1 MSNTAVQAQHFI
13 NGVDTDGVVGLAT
26 RIGADPEIGKSS
38 FRVSN
43 QWLEGTRSRST
54 VQGFYTNGA
63 EDTSRSR
70 PHLVDADQPAF
81 LYGDDTA
88 PNPVEYVLHALCSCL
103 CVTLVAHAAVQGIQ
117 LGAVETEAE
126 GDMDARGFFG
136 ISDEVSKGYERVRI
150 EMRVKSDANVET
162 LTALAMH
169 SPVYEM
175 VSRSASVK
183 FSLTKT

>member
-1 MSNTAVQAQHFI
+1 MSNTAEQVSHFV
-13 NGVDTDGVVGLAT
+13 NGVDTDGVVDLAT
-26 RIGADPEIGKSS
+26 RISADAEVGKSS

-43 QWLEGTRSRST
+43 RWLEGTRSRST

-63 EDTSRSR
+63 EDTSRGKA
-70 PHLVDADQPAF
+70 HLVDADQPAF

-103 CVTLVAHAAVQGIQ
+103 CVTLVAHASVQGIH
-117 LGAVETEAE
+117 LGAVETRAE

-136 ISDEVSKGYERVRI
+136 ISDEVSKGYERIRV
-150 EMRVKSDANVET
+150 EMRVESDADVET
-162 LTALAMH
+162 LTVLAMH

-175 VSRSASVK
+175 LSRAATVK
-183 FSLTKT
+183 FTLTKI

>member
-1 MSNTAVQAQHFI
+1 MSNTAEQVSHFV
-13 NGVDTDGVVGLAT
+13 NGVDTNGVVDLAT
-26 RIGADPEIGKSS
+26 RIGANPEVGKSS

-63 EDTSRSR
+63 EDTSRGKA
-70 PHLVDADQPAF
+70 HLVDADQPAF

-103 CVTLVAHAAVQGIQ
+103 CVTLVAHASVQGIY
-117 LGAVETEAE
+117 LGAVETRAE

-136 ISDEVSKGYERVRI
+136 ISDEVSKGYERIRV
-150 EMRVKSDANVET
+150 EMRVESDADLDT

-175 VSRSASVK
+175 LSRASSVN
-183 FSLTKT
+183 FSMTKI

>member
-1 MSNTAVQAQHFI
+1 MSNTAVQAQPFV
-13 NGVDTDGVVGLAT
+13 NGVDTDGVIDLAT
-26 RIGADPEIGKSS
+26 RISTDPEIGKSS
-38 FRVSN
+38 FRVNN
-43 QWLEGTRSRST
+43 QWLGGTRSRST

-70 PHLVDADQPAF
+70 PHHVDADQPAF

-103 CVTLVAHAAVQGIQ
+103 CVTLVAHASVQGIQ
-117 LGAVETEAE
+117 LGAVETRAE

-136 ISDEVSKGYERVRI
+136 ISDEVSKGYERIRV
-150 EMRVKSDANVET
+150 EMRVESDADVET

-175 VSRSASVK
+175 LSRAAAVK
-183 FSLTKT
+183 FTLTKI